1 MTRYAHATYCDDIR
15 QEIGGKITLVG
26 IYSGACLVPAIPCT
40 LPKLCLSLCI
50 SASRSAPIRS
60 LVVVGAYAG
69 NEVINI
75 TLDSSQ
81 IDEIMA
87 ANAEQASDDTKQM
100 MLMLMAA
107 LSPFIVSVPGKLTL
121 TVTADG
127 EDVYCGGLR
136 ISTAPDGTVFGR

>member
-26 IYSGACLVPAIPCT
+26 IYSGA
-40 LPKLCLSLCI
+40 LCLSLCI